1 MTAQG
6 VLGDMKGRLEGG
18 ESARG
23 MDQGLGDGD
32 SAGMGEPRG
41 DLNDGGVL
49 FRGRGRQTG
58 FERFQQRGGGGDLGI
73 GAKAVDG
80 EASLAIHLKQSSGLE
95 SAEFL
100 AGIGQ
105 PDVHGSRQAG
115 NTLSGA
121 VVELPKKCEAGLA
134 GQDPAGS
141 PQGRIQGV
149 HDMASIKN
157 PQFINSG

>member
-1 MTAQG
+1 MTAEG

-23 MDQGLGDGD
+23 MDQDLGDGD

-73 GAKAVDG
+73 GAEAING
-80 EASLAIHLKQSSGLE
+80 ETSLAVHLEEPAGLE
-95 SAEFL
+95 AAEFL
-100 AGIGQ
+100 AGIGK
-105 PDVHGSRQAG
+105 PDVHGLRQAG
-115 NTLSGA
+115 NTLSGM
-121 VVELPKKCEAGLA
+121 VVELPKKRKAGWP

-141 PQGRIQGV
+141 PQGRIQGA
-149 HDMASIKN
+149 HDDGLH
-157 PQFINSG
+157 FISTVYK